1 VVGQE
6 IVDLYMSLRLIAAP
20 FVAGAAEA
28 TAAGERMALTINA
41 ATGEITLGM
50 ERMAAKTTAATEA
63 ISVDTNKLVSGNA
76 RLAASI
82 GSASAEWETSYAA
95 MAATTTELSIQ
106 MAAAEAKAGA
116 SAEAMAAKID
126 AAAASTTATTAGK
139 IEALKKFALGAAVV
153 AGVVAGES
161 LNMAAD
167 FQTSTTRLQT
177 SAGESAAG
185 LAVVRKGILNM
196 AGEVGVSA
204 DEMSKAMYMIESASY
219 HGEAGLGVLKAA
231 MEGSKAEGADAA
243 KVANALTSAL
253 RDYYPHAEKAGEVT
267 NAAALVMSKFVG
279 ATSAGKMTFDD
290 LAGSLHTLLP
300 AAMAAGVGMDDALAA
315 LASMTVHGVSAEQ
328 ATQNLAHAL
337 GHLQTLTAPQAKE
350 FALLGISAMKLK
362 DNLSKKGLTGT
373 VEDIGNAIQSHMDGA
388 GHVVLH
394 LMDALKGLPPEVQKL
409 GQSMLDGSI
418 DAGQF
423 TKATKGLTVEQQ
435 GQAQGFATLAK
446 STHGLGKEQKDGT
459 LVYQTYSEALKAAM
473 GDQTGLNVALMIG
486 KENIGYTKGA
496 LDTINAAMPDAA
508 GHVKGFAEVQETFNQ
523 KMAQA
528 KDGIGAMAIKI
539 GTYLLPAFTAIAGV
553 VAGVTGVLS
562 HNDGAAKALAITIGV
577 VLVAALAAGAV
588 GLVGWVRNLSP
599 MATAVAGTTAKLGLL
614 AAGLTFGLSNMDT
627 FAGKA
632 SLVVTGLMAIS
643 TVGPLVVGAVGKV
656 REGIGNTR
664 SALSTFGAGVGAAE
678 GAVGKFGKIA
688 GGVGSFLTGP
698 WGIAIGLAVGA
709 LALFSNKSDD
719 AHGAVDDLTK
729 AISDDSNSLGDNA
742 RAWTSHKL
750 ETDGAL
756 ANAKDLGISEKEL
769 TDALINQGP
778 ELDAIKTKLQAV
790 VKAGADAGNIG
801 DQVTGAIDPTTSM
814 AGAQKLIDEINNVA
828 GSLNAS
834 KEAAQRQSNALHK
847 SAGEL
852 DTNAHSAMGTANTNG
867 DLATA
872 TQKVTDA
879 MDAEKNEAKL
889 LTDRLDFLNGGNI
902 DAARGALRFK
912 DSVDGI
918 AKAMKENGTVV
929 DLNSE
934 AGRKN
939 LGVILDG
946 AEAAK
951 THASAVATQTH
962 SVEEGNKAFQ
972 GDVAALQNV
981 MKHAGLT
988 ADQIKWLTDK
998 YLQVPHDLD
1007 TKITVDTSAAM
1018 AALNSV
1024 KKAMSSVASWIP
1036 GMGHATGGLIG
1047 HYASGGV
1054 AHFGP
1059 GGPVSGLG
1067 TESSDSIPTML
1078 SDDEYVQRARAV
1090 HKFGVPFM
1098 DVVNAGDADGA
1109 YRMLAGRP
1117 DVNRGQLG
1125 ALAGGIKAHSGG
1137 GTTVINKYETHA
1149 GAVITDHDLQEI
1161 VQRVVLRYGQRN
1173 NGPGLTMGWNT

>member
-1 VVGQE
+1 MVVRFVATTTEAVVE
-6 IVDLYMSLRLIAAP
+6 IKALTAS
-20 FVAGAAEA
+20 FEQAGAAVKASTTEMSAAVAKAGESVTAETRAVQAENDKIMRSFQA
-28 TAAGERMALTINA
+28 TAASATRANEEIYLSMQAMRSKSVSELSALEAQEAKA
-41 ATGEITLGM
+41 A
-50 ERMAAKTTAATEA
+50 AATEA
-63 ISVDTNKLVSGNA
+63 FG
-76 RLAASI
+76 ASMVA
-82 GSASAEWETSYAA
+82 GET
-95 MAATTTELSIQ
+95 T
-106 MAAAEAKAGA
+106 AAEAAAVQAGA
-116 SAEAMAAKID
+116 W
-126 AAAASTTATTAGK
+126 
-139 IEALKKFALGAAVV
+139 KKVALGVGLA
-153 AGVVAGES
+153 AGVIAGES
-161 LNMAAD
+161 LHMAAD

-177 SAGESAAG
+177 SAGESAEG

-350 FALLGISAMKLK
+350 FAMLGISANDLKL
-362 DNLSKKGLTGT
+362 NLGQRGLTGT
-373 VEDIGNAIQSHMDGA
+373 VELIGNAILDHMGPDKKK
-388 GHVVLH
+388 VIIDLEDVL
-394 LMDALKGLPPEVQKL
+394 KKLPPDVQALGKEV
-409 GQSMLDGSI
+409 LDGSI
-418 DAGQF
+418 SMGAF
-423 TKATKGLTVEQQ
+423 SKATKGLTVEQA
-435 GQAQGFATLAK
+435 GLAGSFSTLVK
-446 STHGLGKEQKDGT
+446 TTHGLGKEQEDGAK
-459 LVYQTYSEALKAAM
+459 VWQTYSEAMKGAM
-473 GDQTGLNVALMIG
+473 GDQTGMNVALMIG
-486 KENIGYTKGA
+486 NENMGYTKNA
-496 LDTINAAMPDAA
+496 LDQINAAMPDAE

-539 GTYLLPAFTAIAGV
+539 GTYLLPAFTVIGGV
-553 VAGVTGVLS
+553 VADVTGYLS
-562 HNDGAAKALAITIGV
+562 HNEAAAKALAIAIGV
-577 VLVAALAAGAV
+577 ILTGALVAGGVA
-588 GLVGWVRNLSP
+588 LVGWLRNLTP
-599 MATAVAGTTAKLGLL
+599 MASAIMGTTTKLGLL
-614 AAGLTFGLSNMDT
+614 GAGLVIGLNNMDT

-632 SLVVTGLMAIS
+632 TLVVTALTAIS
-643 TVGPLVVGAVGKV
+643 TVGPMVVSGIGKV
-656 REGIGNTR
+656 KDGVGNAKG
-664 SALSTFGAGVGAAE
+664 ALSNFGKDVSGAE
-678 GAVGKFGKIA
+678 SAVGKFGKIA
-688 GGVGSFLTGP
+688 GGVGGFLTGP

-709 LALFSNKSDD
+709 LALFAGGSDD

-729 AISDDSNSLGDNA
+729 AISDDSNELGDNA
-742 RAWTSHKL
+742 RAWTVHKL

-756 ANAKDLGISEKEL
+756 ANAKDLGVAEQDL
-769 TDALINQGP
+769 TNSLMVQGP
-778 ELDAIKTKLQAV
+778 ALDAIKKKLEDM
-790 VKAGADAGNIG
+790 VKAGADAGAVG
-801 DQVTGAIDPTTSM
+801 DQVTGAIDPTSNM
-814 AGAQKLIDEINNVA
+814 AAAQKLLDEINNVT

-834 KEAAQRQSNALHK
+834 KEAAERQSNALHK

-852 DTNAHSAMGTANTNG
+852 DTNAHSAIGTANTNG

-912 DSVDGI
+912 DSVDTITKGL
-918 AKAMKENGTVV
+918 KDNGTAV

-939 LGVILDG
+939 LGLILDG

-972 GDVAALQNV
+972 GDVAALQDV
-981 MKHAGLT
+981 MRNAGLT

-1007 TKITVDTSAAM
+1007 TKMTLDVSSAL
-1018 AALNSV
+1018 AALSSV
-1024 KKAMSSVASWIP
+1024 KKAMSTVASWIP
-1036 GMGHATGGLIG
+1036 GMGHATGGLIE
-1047 HYASGGV
+1047 HHATGGL
-1054 AHFGP
+1054 AGFPG
-1059 GGPVSGLG
+1059 GGPVSGSG
-1067 TESSDSIPTML
+1067 SESSDGNLALLSIN
-1078 SDDEYVQRARAV
+1078 EYVQQASAV
-1090 HKFGVPFM
+1090 KLAGVPVM
-1098 DVVNAGDADGA
+1098 DALNSGNLRAAHALLGERIGVTGMPRAAGA
-1109 YRMLAGRP
+1109 
-1117 DVNRGQLG
+1117 
-1125 ALAGGIKAHSGG
+1125 AGG
-1137 GTTVINKYETHA
+1137 TQVN
-1149 GAVITDHDLQEI
+1149 
-1161 VQRVVLRYGQRN
+1161 VVLNVAGSVLAERDLKKRVQEMFLRN
-1173 NGPGLTMGWNT
+1173 DLRNVTNGLTVAVK

>member
-1 VVGQE
+1 MVVRFVATTTEAVAE
-6 IVDLYMSLRLIAAP
+6 IKALTAS
-20 FVAGAAEA
+20 FEQAGAAVKASTTEMSAAVAKAGESVTAETRAVQAENDKIMRSFQA
-28 TAAGERMALTINA
+28 TAASATRANEEIYLSMQAMRSKSVAELSALEAQEAKA
-41 ATGEITLGM
+41 A
-50 ERMAAKTTAATEA
+50 AATEA
-63 ISVDTNKLVSGNA
+63 FG
-76 RLAASI
+76 ASMVA
-82 GSASAEWETSYAA
+82 GET
-95 MAATTTELSIQ
+95 T
-106 MAAAEAKAGA
+106 AAEAAAVQAG
-116 SAEAMAAKID
+116 
-126 AAAASTTATTAGK
+126 
-139 IEALKKFALGAAVV
+139 ALKKVAIGAGLV
-153 AGVVAGES
+153 AGVLAGES
-161 LNMAAD
+161 LHMAAD
-167 FQTSTTRLQT
+167 FQTSTTRLET

-185 LAVVRKGILNM
+185 LAVVRKGILDM

-219 HGEAGLGVLKAA
+219 HGEAGLGVLRAA

-253 RDYYPHAEKAGEVT
+253 RDYYPHAEKAGDVT
-267 NAAALVMSKFVG
+267 AAAALTMSKFVG

-350 FALLGISAMKLK
+350 FALLGISAMQLK

-373 VEDIGNAIQSHMDGA
+373 VEDVGNAIQSHMDAA

-435 GQAQGFATLAK
+435 GQAAGFATLAK

-486 KENIGYTKGA
+486 KENMGYTKGA
-496 LDTINAAMPDAA
+496 LDQINAAMPDAE
-508 GHVKGFAEVQETFNQ
+508 GHVKGFAEVQGTFNQ
-523 KMAQA
+523 KMAEA
-528 KDGIGAMAIKI
+528 KDSIGAMAIKI
-539 GTYLLPAFTAIAGV
+539 GTYLLPAFTAIGGV
-553 VAGVTGVLS
+553 VANVTGYLS
-562 HNDGAAKALAITIGV
+562 HNEAAAKALAVAIGV
-577 VLVAALAAGAV
+577 VLAGALVAGAV
-588 GLVGWVRNLSP
+588 GLMGWLRNLTP
-599 MATAVAGTTAKLGLL
+599 MTSAVMGTTAKIGLL
-614 AAGLTFGLSNMDT
+614 ATGFSIGFNNMDT

-632 SLVVTGLMAIS
+632 VLVVTALTAIS
-643 TVGPLVVGAVGKV
+643 TVVPLVTGAVGKV
-656 REGIGNTR
+656 KDGVGNAKG
-664 SALSTFGAGVGAAE
+664 ALSNFGAGVGAAE

-719 AHGAVDDLTK
+719 AHGAVDELTK
-729 AISDDSNSLGDNA
+729 AISDDSNKLGDNA

-756 ANAKDLGISEKEL
+756 SNAKDLGISEKEL

-790 VKAGADAGNIG
+790 VKAGADAGNVG

-814 AGAQKLIDEINNVA
+814 AGAQKLIDEINSVA

-834 KEAAQRQSNALHK
+834 RDAAVRQSNALHK

-852 DTNAHSAMGTANTNG
+852 DSNASASVRADNTSG
-867 DLATA
+867 DLAT
-872 TQKVTDA
+872 TSQKVTDA

-889 LTDRLDFLNGGNI
+889 LTDQLDFLNGGNI

-912 DSVDGI
+912 DSVDAVTKGFQD
-918 AKAMKENGTVV
+918 NGTAV

-939 LGVILDG
+939 LGIILDG

-951 THASAVATQTH
+951 THAAAVATQTH

-972 GDVAALQNV
+972 GDVAALQDV
-981 MKHAGLT
+981 MRNAHLS
-988 ADQIKWLTDK
+988 ADQIQWLTDK

-1007 TKITVDTSAAM
+1007 TKLSLDVSGAM
-1018 AALNSV
+1018 AALASV
-1024 KKAMSSVASWIP
+1024 KKAMASVSSWVP
-1036 GMGHATGGLIG
+1036 GLGHAVGGLIEHHATGGL
-1047 HYASGGV
+1047 SGFPG
-1054 AHFGP
+1054 FP
-1059 GGPVSGLG
+1059 GGGAVSGSG
-1067 TESSDSIPTML
+1067 SESSDGNLSWLSIN
-1078 SDDEYVQRARAV
+1078 EYVQRASAV
-1090 HKFGVPFM
+1090 KLAGVPVM
-1098 DVVNAGDADGA
+1098 DALNSGNLRGAHALLGERIGVTGMPRAAG
-1109 YRMLAGRP
+1109 AG
-1117 DVNRGQLG
+1117 
-1125 ALAGGIKAHSGG
+1125 AGGGN
-1137 GTTVINKYETHA
+1137 VN
-1149 GAVITDHDLQEI
+1149 
-1161 VQRVVLRYGQRN
+1161 VVLNVQGSVLAERDLKKRVQEMFLRN
-1173 NGPGLTMGWNT
+1173 DLRNVTNGLSVAVK